1 MINEVVWGPFKPYLR
16 EEDELDSRTTQMQ
29 EWEDDE
35 DISTINT
42 STPTQVQIRG
52 PIACACACHHNYLV
66 SSFLNS
72 CPSHLDNGD
81 MCTLVLVRNGGDDQ
95 KDRGLAQAGFGLQN

>member
-1 MINEVVWGPFKPYLR
+1 MKLIGGPFKPYLG
-16 EEDELDSRTTQMQ
+16 EEAKLDSRMTQMQ
-29 EWEDDE
+29 EYEDDE

-42 STPTQVQIRG
+42 STPTQVQIHG
-52 PIACACACHHNYLV
+52 PIARACASHHNYLV

-81 MCTLVLVRNGGDDQ
+81 TCTLVLLRNGGDDQ
-95 KDRGLAQAGFGLQN
+95 KDRDLAQAGFGLQN